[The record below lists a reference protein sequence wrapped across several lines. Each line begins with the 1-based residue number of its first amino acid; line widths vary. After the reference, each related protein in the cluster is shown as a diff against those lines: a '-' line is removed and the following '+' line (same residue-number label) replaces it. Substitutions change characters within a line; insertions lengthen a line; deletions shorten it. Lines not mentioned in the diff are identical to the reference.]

1 MTPSHQTPLQPP
13 AHVGPVRFERAEG
26 LQSSSQ
32 P

>member
-1 MTPSHQTPLQPP
+1 MNPSHQMPP
-13 AHVGPVRFERAEG
+13 QQSAHVGPVRFERAEG